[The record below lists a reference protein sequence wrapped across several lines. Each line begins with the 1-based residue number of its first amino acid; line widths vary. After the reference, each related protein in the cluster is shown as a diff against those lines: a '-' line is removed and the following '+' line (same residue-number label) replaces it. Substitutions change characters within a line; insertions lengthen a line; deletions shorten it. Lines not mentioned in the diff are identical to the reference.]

1 MPVMQANSFQVFS
14 FLLLEVY
21 LSSEVAVCVW
31 FFFLLFY
38 VQWFFSLLMFPL
50 KQFNI
55 LCLVQEVCLE
65 DSQEYMFVWYRIM
78 YGMRYHSLVCKLFM
92 LLIMIFLEDR
102 RTLVITGNVQNPF
115 VWLPPCWYGEV
126 GSDVRDCAYYGVY
139 KHSIKLPI
147 MLEPRHHQA
156 LDHQCETWQRVK
168 CFVKY
173 PSILASS
180 GQNVQ
185 AVWKWLPIIAD
196 VWFIPIIYV
205 WTWVSKYPCNET
217 TKVCHGWNREIQRE
231 ALVRQ
236 SLHRPD

>member
-1 MPVMQANSFQVFS
+1 MQANRFQIFS
-14 FLLLEVY
+14 FLLLDVY
-21 LSSEVAVCVW
+21 LSGEVAVCVCVFYCFMFSD
-31 FFFLLFY
+31 FFP
-38 VQWFFSLLMFPL
+38 LLMFPL
-50 KQFNI
+50 KQFNNSVWFRRYVWRI
-55 LCLVQEVCLE
+55 HRNTCLCDIE
-65 DSQEYMFVWYRIM
+65 SFM

-139 KHSIKLPI
+139 KHSIKLLI

-156 LDHQCETWQRVK
+156 LDHQCETWRRVK

-173 PSILASS
+173 SSTLASS

-185 AVWKWLPIIAD
+185 AVWKWVPIIAD
-196 VWFIPIIYV
+196 VWFIPKIYV

-217 TKVCHGWNREIQRE
+217 TKVCHGWNRGIQRE

-236 SLHRPD
+236 SLYRPY